1 MSRRDQYEEAL
12 KKAFNSPDSIKV
24 GDVIFLYCSL
34 LDEIKDTDAIKE
46 IIEKMGLKQ
55 YVAWHEAFIMTFIDV
70 LLGFIR
76 DRNKAVEEEI
86 DMPKGN
92 A

>member
-12 KKAFNSPDSIKV
+12 KRAFESKDSIKV

-34 LDEIKDTDAIKE
+34 LDEIKDTDAVKQ
-46 IIEKMGLKQ
+46 IIEKIGVRQ
-55 YVAWHEAFIMTFIDV
+55 YHAWHEAFIMTFIDV
-70 LLGFIR
+70 LLSFIA

-86 DMPKGN
+86 EMPKGQ